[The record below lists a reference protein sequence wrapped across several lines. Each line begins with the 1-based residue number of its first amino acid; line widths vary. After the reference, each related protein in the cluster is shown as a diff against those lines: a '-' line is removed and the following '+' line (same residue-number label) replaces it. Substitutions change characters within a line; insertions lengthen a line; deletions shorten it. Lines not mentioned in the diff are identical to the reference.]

1 MATKEGILVPA
12 IDRYVNDILPPRDP
26 VLAEMERLAARE
38 NIPIIGP
45 ACARLLALVAE
56 VGGAKRIFEMG
67 SAIGYS
73 AVWLARAA
81 GRGAKI
87 YYTDSDPKNLDR
99 AKKFLRRA
107 GVASRVEMLLGDALV
122 SFRRTPGK
130 FDMIFIDVEKH
141 QYPEAVRLALPRL
154 RRGGLLAVDNILWS
168 GRVAYKAKAGDKNT
182 RTIQQ
187 FNRSLY
193 ANKDLFP
200 VIVPLRDGVVIC
212 RKR

>member
-1 MATKEGILVPA
+1 MAAKEGILVPA
-12 IDRYVNDILPPRDP
+12 IDRYVNDILPKRDP
-26 VLAEMERLAARE
+26 VLAEMERLAERE
-38 NIPIIGP
+38 NIPIVGP
-45 ACARLLALVAE
+45 ACSRLLALMAE
-56 VGGAKRIFEMG
+56 VSGAKRIFEMG

-81 GRGAKI
+81 GRGSKL
-87 YYTDSDPKNLDR
+87 YYTDSDPKNLTR
-99 AKKFLRRA
+99 AKDFLRRA
-107 GVASRVEMLLGDALV
+107 GVASRVEMLLGDALA
-122 SFRRTPGK
+122 SFRRTPGI
-130 FDMIFIDVEKH
+130 FDMIFIDVNKH
-141 QYPEAVRLALPRL
+141 QYPAALRLALPRL

-168 GRVAYKAKAGDKNT
+168 GRVAYKAKAGDKDT

>member
-1 MATKEGILVPA
+1 MASKEGILVPA
-12 IDRYVNDILPPRDP
+12 IDRYVNDILPARDP

-38 NIPIIGP
+38 KIPIIGP

-56 VGGAKRIFEMG
+56 IGAAKRIFEMG

-87 YYTDSDPKNLDR
+87 YYTDSDPKNLTR
-99 AKKFLRRA
+99 AKKFLQRA
-107 GVASRVEMLLGDALV
+107 GVANRVEMLLGDALA
-122 SFRRTPGK
+122 SLRRTPGK
-130 FDMIFIDVEKH
+130 FDMIFIDVDKH
-141 QYPEAVRLALPRL
+141 QYPAALRLALPRL

-168 GRVAYKAKAGDKNT
+168 GRVAYKAKAGDRNT